1 MQVGTTVAKPT
12 LMQTKAV
19 QKFGTAFLSFTL
31 ISVFAMLILPI
42 SSGLLDALLM
52 LNIVGTIALL
62 IFCVTAQDS
71 LKLYSFPTLLLIST
85 LYRLG
90 LNLSSTRLIL
100 SEGEAGQI
108 IETFGRTLTSGNLTV
123 GLISFLVL
131 QVIQFLVISKGA
143 ERVSEVSA
151 RFTLDAL
158 PGKQMSIDA
167 DMRAGLLTNETAQE
181 RRKDLIQES
190 KFYGSMDGAMK
201 FVKGETIASFLI
213 VAINLFG
220 GFAIGILQKGMS
232 FEKAIQIY
240 SMLTIGDGL
249 AAQIPSLLLSLSA
262 GILVTRVASSKE
274 NTTLGSELEEQF
286 FSEPKKLYLVA
297 FGIMPLAFIPGF
309 PALLFLSCSACVGLL
324 ATALKYKQ
332 SQQEQDLHSI
342 ETYKVDLVTDQATL
356 GQVHPLLLE
365 LSSDLYQ
372 QFLQDARWQTC
383 LNSLFPK
390 LKNLLSSK
398 LGVPFPTLKI
408 AVNETLA
415 PAHYVIQIY
424 EVTADEG
431 VLSAEHCVIRNYSNA
446 NPVVFEAD
454 EREDK
459 TAHGTPIALLRL
471 AKEQSLLQQGFK
483 VIPPEEMLLKHLG
496 IVLKRFAHDFIGI
509 QEVKNILNQVEQT
522 HSELV
527 KEVVPR
533 IISINRLTDVIKR
546 LVEENVPIKDF
557 RLILEV
563 LANCNADNKDALA
576 LTEILRNGLKRIIC
590 QQHWDNDKT
599 LRLITLASYWE
610 QEITASIQQTQ
621 GESYLHLEPE
631 KIALLQQAVLAHLRN
646 NQLSPKDIVIVTQPE
661 ARRFLKKILHPEI
674 PDLAVLSY
682 AELMGHLKTHN
693 YGEVN
698 ESQSHDQGPGELR
711 LVEAQCF

>member
-1 MQVGTTVAKPT
+1 MHLAKPT
-12 LMQTKAV
+12 CMQTKAV
-19 QKFGTAFLSFTL
+19 QKFGTAFLAFTL
-31 ISVFAMLILPI
+31 VSVFAMLILPI
-42 SSGLLDALLM
+42 SAGLLDALLM

-100 SEGEAGQI
+100 SEGHAGQI

-167 DMRAGLLTNETAQE
+167 DMRAGLITNEVAQE

-201 FVKGETIASFLI
+201 FVKGETIASFII

-220 GFAIGILQKGMS
+220 GLAIGILQNDLS
-232 FEKAIQIY
+232 FEKAVQIY
-240 SMLTIGDGL
+240 SLLTIGDGL
-249 AAQIPSLLLSLSA
+249 SAQIPALLLSLSA
-262 GILVTRVASSKE
+262 GILVTRVASSKA

-297 FGIMPLAFIPGF
+297 IGILPLALVPGF
-309 PALLFLSCSACVGLL
+309 PSALFLACSAGVALLAAL
-324 ATALKYKQ
+324 LKYKQ
-332 SQQEQDLHSI
+332 MQRDQELQSI
-342 ETYKVDLVTDQATL
+342 ETHKVDLVTDTVTL
-356 GQVHPLLLE
+356 GHVHPLLLE
-365 LSSDLYQ
+365 LSPDLYA
-372 QFLQDARWQTC
+372 QFSQDPRWQTC
-383 LNSLFPK
+383 LNTLFPK

-398 LGVPFPTLKI
+398 LGVPFPELKI
-408 AVNETLA
+408 AVNELF
-415 PAHYVIQIY
+415 PKERYVIQIF

-431 VLSAEHCVIRNYSNA
+431 FLSPEHCVIRNHSHVS
-446 NPVVFEAD
+446 PLILEDD
-454 EREDK
+454 ERESQ

-471 AKEQSLLQQGFK
+471 AKEQSLLQQGYK

-496 IVLKRFAHDFIGI
+496 QILKRQAHNFIGI
-509 QEVKNILNQVEQT
+509 QEIKNILNQVEQT

-563 LANCNADNKDALA
+563 LANCNADSKDALA

-590 QQHWDNDKT
+590 QQHWDADKT
-599 LRLITLASYWE
+599 LRLITMASHWE
-610 QEITASIQQTQ
+610 QEISQSIQVSQ

-631 KIALLQQAVLAHLRN
+631 KIALLQQAVLAHLQQQ
-646 NQLSPKDIVIVTQPE
+646 QLSPKDIVMVTQPE
-661 ARRFLKKILHPEI
+661 VRRFLKKILEPEL

-682 AELMGHLKTHN
+682 AELMGHLKTQN
-693 YGEVN
+693 CGEVN
-698 ESQSHDQGPGELR
+698 ESQSQAVENSNLR
-711 LVEAQCF
+711 LVSI